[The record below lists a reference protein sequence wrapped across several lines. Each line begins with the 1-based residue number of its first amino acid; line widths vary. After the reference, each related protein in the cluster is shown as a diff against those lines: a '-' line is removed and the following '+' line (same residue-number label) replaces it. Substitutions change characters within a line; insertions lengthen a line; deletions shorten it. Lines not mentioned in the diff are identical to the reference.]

1 MRKNCLRTL
10 GLLAVLAVT
19 AGLATPR
26 RAQSIPP
33 PSCTLA
39 YQECLS
45 CGIGLQ
51 TLCSVYD
58 CDDGSERTFCGNSCT
73 YYCVVP

>member
-10 GLLAVLAVT
+10 GLLVLLVVT

-33 PSCTLA
+33 QNCILA
-39 YQECLS
+39 YQECDS
-45 CGIGLQ
+45 CGLGLQ
-51 TLCSVYD
+51 HLCSYYD
-58 CDDGSERTFCGNSCT
+58 CDNGPVVSCNNWCNS
-73 YYCVVP
+73 YCVVP